1 MYRSDCVREL
11 VNFVLIIS
19 NALCHLLSNNKVMVS
34 RYIHRTCNPFI
45 NEKARASAVLHVDSY
60 SLSAVKVNAF
70 CV

>member
-34 RYIHRTCNPFI
+34 RQSHRTCNPFI
-45 NEKARASAVLHVDSY
+45 NEKARASPVLYVDIY
-60 SLSAVKVNAF
+60 SLSAVNVNAF